1 MSDDDDSLS
10 FGDDF
15 DDLLELANRP
25 PRSTQAVTATAIITD
40 NSKQTTGNTTANS
53 NNVNNNTNGTANIN
67 TSGQANLGGNILEQ
81 QLNEAKGEAGVLR
94 DKISRINNEREHE
107 RKRVNDQIQ
116 KINEDHLQEQEN
128 LKQTIQRLQ
137 DEKRF
142 LTMSAKT
149 ASSAAS
155 TSAAV
160 NSTINNNNN
169 NLASNSPVTPTSVNS
184 TRIRNMANSI
194 NNRNR
199 VQQQQ
204 QQQHQKTINNNA
216 LASSPILKRRKVSND
231 ASLAI
236 KKANQNIVALNLN
249 NIITDEVS
257 LLFDSIMSHKSAG
270 TDITTM
276 EILNKLKLVNTNDVD
291 LRDDYQIW
299 NQESIGKSLFNLLSS
314 TKKDLPLDKCIATL
328 QEKIATLIKNVCFN
342 EMESNIAVPFLL
354 EMMYRIIT
362 FRPSAVRQD
371 VLKNT
376 FIFLCDLIRVE
387 EHTLMESKLPDDRN
401 FKSIDQLQPQIF
413 QFELINNL
421 VIFNS
426 FDLLEI
432 SIKTLQSHNISREE
446 FKTFFDPNLMNLLKS
461 IYKLAL
467 PISYKINFR
476 AVINIIETLKTVA
489 SIQENLLPVED
500 YTTTETTKTVDQ
512 SQSHLLESS
521 WWHECTFRIN
531 SILDKEIKN
540 IDVSDSSDLKFSL
553 NFNPYHDNFGL
564 IRNIGNDLIGKIIPK
579 LINPDII
586 QGVPSVISKDDINI
600 LINQFEIDYQFE
612 YWNFILKNE
621 ILDLFDSLLTIYP
634 EDLQIANS
642 EMLSCLTK
650 VLSTEQEILLE
661 RNIGQ
666 DSPNIIHRQEII
678 EHLMSTIFKVWTQNR
693 KNIET
698 ERVKDFEN
706 ELFIA
711 LWRIVATD
719 NEASS
724 VNPKRNVLELNDHA
738 ILVDSFH
745 QITLNDQIDYYE
757 DAFDGELSDFMKD
770 EIEAGLHDRT
780 SKIMQIKYN
789 ETSIWMAR
797 HILESEIG
805 SSVSMENVDSLYK
818 AMGL

>member
-25 PRSTQAVTATAIITD
+25 PRSTQVA
-40 NSKQTTGNTTANS
+40 SKINTVNNYPREKIPNNNS
-53 NNVNNNTNGTANIN
+53 NNNVTANIG
-67 TSGQANLGGNILEQ
+67 TPGQANHGGNILEQ

-107 RKRVNDQIQ
+107 REKVNNQIQ
-116 KINEDHLQEQEN
+116 KINEIHKQEQEN

-142 LTMSAKT
+142 LAMGAKT
-149 ASSAAS
+149 AASAAS
-155 TSAAV
+155 TSIAA
-160 NSTINNNNN
+160 NTTINNMT
-169 NLASNSPVTPTSVNS
+169 SNSPVTPTSVNS
-184 TRIRNMANSI
+184 TRIRSMTSSM

-199 VQQQQ
+199 IQQQQ
-204 QQQHQKTINNNA
+204 QQQKSISNNSTT
-216 LASSPILKRRKVSND
+216 SSPILKRRKIAND

-236 KKANQNIVALNLN
+236 KRTSQHIVPLNLN

-270 TDITTM
+270 TDITTI
-276 EILNKLKLVNTNDVD
+276 EILNKLKLINTNNAD

-314 TKKDLPLDKCIATL
+314 TKKNLPLDKCIATL
-328 QEKIATLIKNVCFN
+328 QEKIATLIKNICFN

-354 EMMYRIIT
+354 EIMYRIIT

-401 FKSIDQLQPQIF
+401 FNNIDQLQPQIF

-446 FKTFFDPNLMNLLKS
+446 FKTFFDTNLMNLLKS

-476 AVINIIETLKTVA
+476 VVINIIETLKTIA
-489 SIQENLLPVED
+489 NIQENLLSVKD
-500 YTTTETTKTVDQ
+500 DTTGTKVTGTLSSPSSSLPQ
-512 SQSHLLESS
+512 LLESS

-540 IDVSDSSDLKFSL
+540 TDISDCSDLKYLL
-553 NFNPYHDNFGL
+553 NFNQYHDNFGL
-564 IRNIGNDLIGKIIPK
+564 IRNIGNDLIGEIIPK
-579 LINPDII
+579 LIKADII
-586 QGVPSVISKDDINI
+586 QGIPSVISKDDISI
-600 LINQFEIDYQFE
+600 LINQSEIDYQFE

-650 VLSTEQEILLE
+650 VLSTEQEIMLE

-666 DSPNIIHRQEII
+666 DSPNVFHRQEII
-678 EHLMSTIFKVWTQNR
+678 EHLISTIFKVWIQNR

-698 ERVKDFEN
+698 EHVKDFEN
-706 ELFIA
+706 ELFMA
-711 LWRIVATD
+711 LWRIIATD
-719 NEASS
+719 NEASL
-724 VNPKRNVLELNDHA
+724 VNPKRSVLELNDHA

-745 QITLNDQIDYYE
+745 QITLNDQINYYE
-757 DAFDGELSDFMKD
+757 DAFDGDLSDFVKD
-770 EIEAGLHDRT
+770 EIEAGLLDRA

-789 ETSIWMAR
+789 ETSKWMAR

>member
-15 DDLLELANRP
+15 DDLIELANRP
-25 PRSTQAVTATAIITD
+25 PRSTQRAPTITTVTN
-40 NSKQTTGNTTANS
+40 NSKQTIPNNNNNNNS
-53 NNVNNNTNGTANIN
+53 NITTNTQTPD
-67 TSGQANLGGNILEQ
+67 QANPTGNILEQ
-81 QLNEAKGEAGVLR
+81 RLNEAKGEAGVLR

-107 RKRVNDQIQ
+107 REKVNDQIQ
-116 KINEDHLQEQEN
+116 KINEIHKQEQEN

-142 LTMSAKT
+142 LTMGAKT
-149 ASSAAS
+149 AASAAS
-155 TSAAV
+155 TAIAA
-160 NSTINNNNN
+160 NTTINNMTT
-169 NLASNSPVTPTSVNS
+169 NSPVTPTSVNS
-184 TRIRNMANSI
+184 TRIRNMTNSM

-199 VQQQQ
+199 IPQQQSQ
-204 QQQHQKTINNNA
+204 QQKLASSNST
-216 LASSPILKRRKVSND
+216 ASSPILKRRKIGNE
-231 ASLAI
+231 ASLAV
-236 KKANQNIVALNLN
+236 KKANQNIVPLNLN
-249 NIITDEVS
+249 NIITDELS

-270 TDITTM
+270 TNITTV
-276 EILNKLKLVNTNDVD
+276 EILNKLKLVNTNNAD
-291 LRDDYQIW
+291 LRDDYHIW
-299 NQESIGKSLFNLLSS
+299 NQESIGKSLFNLLCS
-314 TKKDLPLDKCIATL
+314 TKKNLPLDKCIATL
-328 QEKIATLIKNVCFN
+328 QEKIAILIKNICFN

-354 EMMYRIIT
+354 EIMYRIIT

-401 FKSIDQLQPQIF
+401 LNNTDQLQPQIF

-421 VIFNS
+421 VMFNS

-476 AVINIIETLKTVA
+476 VVINIIETLKTIA
-489 SIQENLLPVED
+489 HIQENLLPVED
-500 YTTTETTKTVDQ
+500 NTTATEVTDTSSPTL
-512 SQSHLLESS
+512 SHLLESS

-531 SILDKEIKN
+531 SILDKEVKN
-540 IDVSDSSDLKFSL
+540 TDVSDCSDLKYLL

-564 IRNIGNDLIGKIIPK
+564 IRNIGNDLIGEIIPK
-579 LINPDII
+579 LIKPDII
-586 QGVPSVISKDDINI
+586 QGTPSVISKDDINI
-600 LINQFEIDYQFE
+600 LIDQSEIDYQFE

-650 VLSTEQEILLE
+650 VLSTEQEIFLE

-666 DSPNIIHRQEII
+666 DSPNVFHRQEII
-678 EHLMSTIFKVWTQNR
+678 EHLMSTIFKVWIQNR

-698 ERVKDFEN
+698 EHVKEFEN

-711 LWRIVATD
+711 LWRIIATD
-719 NEASS
+719 NEASL
-724 VNPKRNVLELNDHA
+724 VNPKRNVPELNDHA

-745 QITLNDQIDYYE
+745 QIKLNDEIDYYE
-757 DAFDGELSDFMKD
+757 DAFDGDLSDFVKD

-789 ETSIWMAR
+789 DTSKWMAR